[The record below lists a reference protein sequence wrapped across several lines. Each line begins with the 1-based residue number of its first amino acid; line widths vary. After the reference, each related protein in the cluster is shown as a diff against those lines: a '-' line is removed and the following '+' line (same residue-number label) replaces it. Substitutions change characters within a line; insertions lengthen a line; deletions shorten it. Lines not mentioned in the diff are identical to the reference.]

1 MNAATQ
7 GAGGRSRQVLLVIAL
22 AGALAGTQTGC
33 GLLSARPAAATE
45 WQARQD
51 ALRQVEEWS
60 IKGRIAIR
68 TEREAG
74 AGALYWSQRRDEYR
88 VRVAAPLG
96 GGTYELAGDGSGG
109 ILRAPH
115 QVVRGEDAAALLQ
128 RQTGLR
134 LPMADLAHW
143 IKGIPAPARPID
155 QLELDENNRL
165 RDLAQAG
172 WTVRYK
178 RYLDVGG
185 LNLPGRL
192 DLSNEHVRV
201 RLSVREWTLPR

>member
-1 MNAATQ
+1 MDAAAQ
-7 GAGGRSRQVLLVIAL
+7 GAGGRCRQVLLVIAPAVTL
-22 AGALAGTQTGC
+22 AVAQTGC
-33 GLLSARPAAATE
+33 GWLSPRPGAAPE

-60 IKGRIAIR
+60 LKGRIAIR
-68 TEREAG
+68 TEQEAG

-96 GGTYELAGDGSGG
+96 GGTYELTGDGGG
-109 ILRAPH
+109 GVLRSPH

-143 IKGIPAPARPID
+143 IKGLPAPAWPID

-178 RYLDVGG
+178 RYLDVDG
-185 LNLPGRL
+185 LSLPGRL
-192 DLSNEHVRV
+192 DLHNEHVRV